1 MINIPV
7 KSLEDF
13 LVSNIQAYECINSD
27 LTRYPN
33 STLSICLVVKT
44 TEYASITI
52 TYLYLIDL
60 LSFILI
66 DKLFL
71 TYGTEI
77 FHSDKGKVYLSNA
90 YMRLRDS
97 YVHIVKIKD
106 KYCLIREFI

>member
-1 MINIPV
+1 MINIPI

-13 LVSNIQAYECINSD
+13 LVSNTQSYESINSD

-33 STLSICLVVKT
+33 STLTICLVVKT
-44 TEYASITI
+44 TEYASI

-90 YMRLRDS
+90 YMKLRDS

-106 KYCLIREFI
+106 KYCLVREFI